1 MKKILIL
8 LVVAA
13 ISIPSFAGLK
23 EKDVIGK
30 WSYKVETPDEI
41 LKGTFSVE
49 KKDGKLAGEVN
60 TDNAENFLLSNIEIR
75 DNNVLYFELEPEY
88 EVMKVTLTIDKNK
101 YSGMLSTG
109 GEQVPLA
116 GEKIE

>member
-41 LKGTFSVE
+41 LTGTF
-49 KKDGKLAGEVN
+49 
-60 TDNAENFLLSNIEIR
+60 TFEN
-75 DNNVLYFELEPEY
+75 EL
-88 EVMKVTLTIDKNK
+88 
-101 YSGMLSTG
+101 
-109 GEQVPLA
+109 
-116 GEKIE
+116 